1 LRLYPVLSTTIP
13 CAVRSNQEGINA
25 GRPLIGSYNSH
36 ICNMDNGYLAI
47 WFRVVRR
54 WVLRWGIIFSKGLGD
69 NSLFFSLCQ
78 SVWVEERFLRFLLF
92 FLRGMLGG
100 MLGYFLLVWIV
111 KLEWRLAETCRVF
124 IGRTKTC
131 AQLRSE
137 RTEDGIRTYCGRV
150 DRSVNEVVELQSY
163 SSHRLAKYARFNT
176 TSTRLLKFRKRSTN
190 GKERT
195 QV

>member
-1 LRLYPVLSTTIP
+1 MD
-13 CAVRSNQEGINA
+13 
-25 GRPLIGSYNSH
+25 RPLLGLYNSH
-36 ICNMDNGYLAI
+36 ICNMDNGQLAF
-47 WFRVVRR
+47 WLRVVWR
-54 WVLRWGIIFSKGLGD
+54 WVLRWCIIFSRGLGD
-69 NSLFFSLCQ
+69 NSLFFSLCGWR
-78 SVWVEERFLRFLLF
+78 SGVLKRLLLF
-92 FLRGMLGG
+92 FLGG
-100 MLGYFLLVWIV
+100 MLGGILGYLLLVLSV

-124 IGRTKTC
+124 IGRTRTC